1 MLSLKQNRN
10 DKGENNEKG
19 EIHQETSEEGLVLKE
34 LPSHLKYAY
43 LELPKRKP
51 VIISARLSDA
61 EEQRLLKI
69 LKKHK
74 ESIAWSI
81 EELKGISP
89 SICLHKILLEETSK
103 PSVEHQRRLNPV
115 MKEVV
120 RKEVLKLLNAGFIY
134 AISDSPWV
142 SPVHVVPKKGGFTVI
157 RNKKNELIPTRTVT
171 GWRVCIDYRKL
182 NTATRKDHFP
192 LPFIDQML
200 DRLAGH
206 PHFCFLDGYSGYNQI
221 AIAPEDQEKTTFTC
235 PYGTF
240 AFRRMPFGLCNAPA
254 TFQRCMMSISP
265 VGSYWFISPE
275 GHIFVLISY
284 SYTYTYLYTYLSLS
298 QTYTYQISCRSFRA
312 SMCTEVPLG
321 NTEIRLIL

>member
-1 MLSLKQNRN
+1 MSMKQSR
-10 DKGENNEKG
+10 DEQEGNNEKG
-19 EIHQETSEEGLVLKE
+19 EIQQETSEEGLVLKE

-43 LELPKRKP
+43 LESPKRKP
-51 VIISARLSDA
+51 VIIFARLSDD
-61 EEQRLLKI
+61 EEHKLLNI
-69 LKKHK
+69 LKKYK

-89 SICLHKILLEETSK
+89 SIFMHKILLEETSR
-103 PSVEHQRRLNPV
+103 PYVEHQRRLNPV

-120 RKEVLKLLNAGFIY
+120 KKEVLKLLNAGFIY

-142 SPVHVVPKKGGFTVI
+142 SPVHVVPKKGGFTMI
-157 RNKKNELIPTRTVT
+157 RNEKNELIPTRTVT

-182 NTATRKDHFP
+182 NTTTRKYHFH

-206 PHFCFLDGYSGYNQI
+206 PHFFFLDGYSGYNQI

-254 TFQRCMMSISP
+254 TFQRCMMSIFSDL
-265 VGSYWFISPE
+265 VEEVMEIFMDDFTVYGSSFE
-275 GHIFVLISY
+275 ECLKNLETVL
-284 SYTYTYLYTYLSLS
+284 
-298 QTYTYQISCRSFRA
+298 
-312 SMCTEVPLG
+312 
-321 NTEIRLIL
+321 